1 MLRTHSP
8 GLFRWY
14 TLLYSIKNQV
24 GCHVGC
30 QVHKSFVLHVVRFF
44 GVLGFLLVCNMR
56 TIHMCHGSRKEALAC
71 YNFHD
76 RTHSRACHVVA
87 RWAVTTRAHAST
99 SNRRKMRYLADES
112 SQITS
117 HIRWRYTC
125 TRIKADTACIIQ
137 SCLPPSPP
145 ARQLKRRT
153 AGSPGEAALNEIET
167 RSRRTPVISLAA
179 AVWPWGV
186 SVQAHSNRPCS
197 W

>member
-1 MLRTHSP
+1 MVYFTLFDQESSWLSCWLSSTQKFCLARCA
-8 GLFRWY
+8 LFRCAR
-14 TLLYSIKNQV
+14 LSIGMQYADHS
-24 GCHVGC
+24 HV
-30 QVHKSFVLHVVRFF
+30 SW
-44 GVLGFLLVCNMR
+44 
-56 TIHMCHGSRKEALAC
+56 KEALAC